1 MAALRGD
8 YRIRREGQGD
18 RNTALGS
25 EGCNSGAASI
35 WLGNFGFAHT
45 KAGKNGDLNVRE
57 HCCGIS
63 EHSGKRRLLKRH
75 PLKQEFLVQT
85 AEAGTR

>member
-1 MAALRGD
+1 MECANGRLRGD

-18 RNTALGS
+18 RNTALES

-35 WLGNFGFAHT
+35 WLGNFWLAHT
-45 KAGKNGDLNVRE
+45 KAGKNGDLNVKA

-63 EHSGKRRLLKRH
+63 AFRQKAI
-75 PLKQEFLVQT
+75 
-85 AEAGTR
+85 AEAAST